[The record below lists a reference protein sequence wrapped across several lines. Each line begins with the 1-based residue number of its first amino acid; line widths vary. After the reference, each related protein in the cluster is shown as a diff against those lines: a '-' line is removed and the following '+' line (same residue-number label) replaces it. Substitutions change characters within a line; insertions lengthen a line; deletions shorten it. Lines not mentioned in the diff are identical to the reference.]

1 MKKSKPDDEFPMF
14 VIEYLIRKI
23 RIRHFQ
29 WAKFGSNRR
38 IKLTLGMT
46 WYQCF
51 TNNKSK
57 LDRIH
62 IHSEGQ
68 KYITRSEDDL
78 WNIQILFQTKKLKKY
93 YDLLTSWQATEYR
106 ILEKMNLR
114 DFPKAIN
121 SIWWVA
127 SQKQVQKLARRI
139 EIREVSVYKPGKYL
153 RRQRQKLKLLY
164 NRRVFDSEAEGWTK
178 AAIASVQKIKNRYGK
193 EWEEAIRVQ
202 VNKMERRSIDSISF
216 D

>member
-1 MKKSKPDDEFPMF
+1 MKQSIPDDEFPMF
-14 VIEYLIRKI
+14 VIEYSIRKI

-29 WAKFGSNRR
+29 RVKFGMNRR
-38 IKLTLGMT
+38 IKLTSVRT

-51 TNNKSK
+51 TINKSK

-68 KYITRSEDDL
+68 KDITRSEDDL
-78 WNIQILFQTKKLKKY
+78 WKILIPFQTKKLKKY

-114 DFPKAIN
+114 EFPKAKH

-127 SQKQVQKLARRI
+127 SQRQVQKLARRI
-139 EIREVSVYKPGKYL
+139 ERHEVSVYKPETYL
-153 RRQRQKLKLLY
+153 KRQRQKLNHLY
-164 NRRVFDSEAEGWTK
+164 KRKPFNSEAEGWNK
-178 AAIASVQKIKNRYGK
+178 AAIAGAQKIKNRYGK

-202 VNKMERRSIDSISF
+202 VNKLGRG
-216 D
+216 